1 MKHFEFNYLKKFSC
15 IGSSCKHN
23 CCMGWEI
30 KIDKRSLNKYKH
42 LKGLDDR
49 FDDNAFN
56 GNIFNLKNT
65 RCPFLDSDNLCHIIK
80 NYGEK
85 GLCTTCKTHPR
96 FKSFFT
102 GITETGL
109 GLYCENACKIIL
121 TNKTKM
127 RPILVKNDKK
137 DKPLTKFEKQ
147 IFAFRKKA
155 VAICQNRKLP
165 IKQRLELLSELANID
180 LDKMTYTKWID
191 TYLGLEK
198 LEINDYSFENLKQT
212 NEFNKVQDGFELE
225 FENLLSYLCYRH
237 LSRAID
243 KLDLRIR
250 LAFVILSFKMINQM
264 FSLQSKKDLSSLIES
279 ARFYSSEIETNDEN
293 IFSLLDHIESLISY
307 F

>member
-23 CCMGWEI
+23 CCIGWEI
-30 KIDKRSLNKYKH
+30 KIDKRSLNKYNG
-42 LKGLDDR
+42 LKGVDNR
-49 FDDNAFN
+49 FNGNAFN
-56 GNIFNLKNT
+56 GNLFNLINT

-109 GLYCENACKIIL
+109 GLYCEHAGKIIL
-121 TNKTKM
+121 SSKTKM
-127 RPILVKNDKK
+127 RPILVKDDNK

-147 IFAFRKKA
+147 VLAFRKKA
-155 VAICQNRKLP
+155 ISICQNRKLP
-165 IKQRLELLSELANID
+165 IQERIKLLVELANID
-180 LDKMTYTKWID
+180 LNKMTYSSWVD

-212 NEFNKVQDGFELE
+212 NEFNKIQDGFELE
-225 FENLLSYLCYRH
+225 FENLLSYLCFRH

-250 LAFVILSFKMINQM
+250 LAFTILSFKMINQI
-264 FSLQSKKDLSSLIES
+264 FSSQSKKDLSSLIES
-279 ARFYSSEIETNDEN
+279 ARFYSSEIETSDNN
-293 IFSLLDHIESLISY
+293 VFSLLDQIESLISY
-307 F
+307 I